1 MLIFLYGQDTYRLK
15 KKVNEIIAEYRKKY
29 SSGLNLAEIDMSEV
43 DISVLREK
51 INVVSMFSEKKMIIL
66 VNAFGDALRERNLLN
81 YLIKNELVQDE
92 SIILIV
98 KKYVDADTIRFKR
111 GTARKN
117 NNEKQN
123 ELLDFLFK
131 NSRCQEFKL
140 LGLVQLKKWVSC
152 YFQKEGVNISEGALV
167 KLLDFV
173 GDDLWQMD
181 QEMMKL
187 LSYKSYKSDEAGK
200 FIITEE
206 DVERL
211 VEPKINPDIFRTIDG
226 FAQKDR
232 KSVLSLLKKHFQDG
246 EDALYLLSM
255 LVYQFRNIIKVKDF
269 MEKGFADKNIAEQ
282 MKAHPYVLQ
291 KSIAQAKLF
300 RLPELKKIYQMF
312 FRVDLAIKT
321 GRVKPETA
329 LDLLAMEITK

>member
-1 MLIFLYGQDTYRLK
+1 MLIFFYGQDTYRLK
-15 KKVNEIIAEYRKKY
+15 KKINEIIAEYRKKY
-29 SSGLNLAEIDMSEV
+29 SSGLNLAEIDMSED
-43 DISVLREK
+43 DILK
-51 INVVSMFSEKKMIIL
+51 IHEQTDAVSMFAEKKLIIL
-66 VNAFGDALRERNLLN
+66 SNVFGDPIKEKNIAD
-81 YLIKNELVQDE
+81 YLIERKLSEDE
-92 SIILIV
+92 DTILIIRQAAEMTPPRSRGGV
-98 KKYVDADTIRFKR
+98 ISASAKK
-111 GTARKN
+111 
-117 NNEKQN
+117 
-123 ELLDFLFK
+123 LLDFLLK
-131 NSRCQEFKL
+131 NSKCQEFKL

-152 YFQKEGVNISEGALV
+152 YFKKEGVNISEGALI

-181 QEMMKL
+181 QEIMKL
-187 LSYKSYKSDEAGK
+187 LSYKSYKSNRTDK

-206 DVERL
+206 DVECL
-211 VEPKINPDIFRTIDG
+211 VGSKINLDIFRTIDG
-226 FAQKDR
+226 FSKKDR
-232 KSVLSLLKKHFQDG
+232 KSALSSLKKHFQNG
-246 EDALYLLSM
+246 EDALYLLGM

-282 MKAHPYVLQ
+282 MKTHPYVLQ